1 MSNTEP
7 SPMRS
12 RLAHGRRSGARWLLA
27 LWVSFALSACGK
39 GQLSEQDK
47 KILAQLRHNGVAF
60 DDKAAGREH
69 GALVIN
75 QPTITGGDGVTTHA
89 KRLVIRQYDTAHPNP
104 YAVDATMEG
113 VLLPLPDV
121 PVPEVAPGKPPAD
134 PAASEKKGLSASS
147 LATSP
152 ALADALEN
160 GHIPLNATLHYQ
172 YDEQARRFRLEDF
185 SLQSPKLFGL
195 SLQITMSD
203 FDPVF
208 FQQNERLGLL
218 KPTELLNK
226 AAAESRLDSATLTYT
241 DRSMVERIFTLLGE
255 QQHVTPQ
262 VIRDGLKG
270 ALSMAIMSNQV
281 RGDAFMRDA
290 LMAISSFLERPGTL
304 KLAAHPSEP
313 VRMGELQAQSEQWK
327 RNPAAL
333 VQTMGIKLEALP
345 SPSS

>member
-7 SPMRS
+7 SPMQPC
-12 RLAHGRRSGARWLLA
+12 LAHGYRRGARWLLA
-27 LWVSFALSACGK
+27 LWLTFALSACGK

-47 KILAQLRHNGVAF
+47 KILTQLRHNGIAF
-60 DDKAAGREH
+60 DDKKTKREH
-69 GALVIN
+69 GALVID
-75 QPTITGGDGVTTHA
+75 QPAITGSDGTITRA

-104 YAVDATMEG
+104 YTVDATMEG

-121 PVPEVAPGKPPAD
+121 PVPEIAPGKPPAD
-134 PAASEKKGLSASS
+134 PAASGKKGLSASS
-147 LATSP
+147 LATNP

-172 YDEQARRFRLEDF
+172 YDEQARRLRLENF
-185 SLQSPKLFGL
+185 FLQSPKLFGL

-226 AAAESRLDSATLTYT
+226 AAAESRLDNAALTYT
-241 DRSMVERIFTLLGE
+241 DRSMIERLFTLLGE

-270 ALSMAIMSNQV
+270 ALSMAIMSSQV
-281 RGDAFMRDA
+281 QGDAFMRDA
-290 LMAISSFLERPGTL
+290 LMAFSSFLEHPGTL
-304 KLAAHPSEP
+304 KLTARPSEP
-313 VRMGELQAQSEQWK
+313 VRMGELQAQGEQWK

-333 VQTMGIKLEALP
+333 VQTLGIKLEALP
-345 SPSS
+345 APAS